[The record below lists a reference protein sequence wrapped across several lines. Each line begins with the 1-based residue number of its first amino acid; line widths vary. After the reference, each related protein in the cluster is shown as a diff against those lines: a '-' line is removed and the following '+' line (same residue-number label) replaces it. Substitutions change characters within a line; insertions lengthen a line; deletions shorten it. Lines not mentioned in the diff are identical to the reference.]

1 MICGSQE
8 NDFRSRI
15 IKIISVFHLS
25 LASGQIVKGNLCQK
39 SYYIYITALHL
50 PALYSFVNLSLLDGD
65 SLKKEIVSSAATN
78 IYTLQVLLNV

>member
-1 MICGSQE
+1 
-8 NDFRSRI
+8 
-15 IKIISVFHLS
+15 
-25 LASGQIVKGNLCQK
+25 LCQK
-39 SYYIYITALHL
+39 SYYIYVTALHL